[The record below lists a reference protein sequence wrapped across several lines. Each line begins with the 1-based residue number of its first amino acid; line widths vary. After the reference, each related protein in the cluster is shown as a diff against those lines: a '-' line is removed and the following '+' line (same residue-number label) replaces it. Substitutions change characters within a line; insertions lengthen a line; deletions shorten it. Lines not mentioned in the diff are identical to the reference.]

1 MSEKT
6 LPDRLYASL
15 PSDDPRFT
23 ELRQVIAA
31 VIQPGKGSPAARML
45 GEWALLGYL
54 LTTGK
59 LAGDGFS
66 AGASLPSDL
75 PDPEAVL
82 LMTQQVA
89 AAAQAWD
96 FE

>member
-59 LAGDGFS
+59 LAGDRFS
-66 AGASLPSDL
+66 VGASFPADL

-82 LMTQQVA
+82 SMTQQVE

>member
-1 MSEKT
+1 MADKT

-54 LTTGK
+54 MTTGK
-59 LAGDGFS
+59 LTGDRVGAGM
-66 AGASLPSDL
+66 ALPADL

-82 LMTQQVA
+82 AMTQQVT

>member
-59 LAGDGFS
+59 LAGDS
-66 AGASLPSDL
+66 ALPRAVLPADL

-82 LMTQQVA
+82 AMTQQVEA
-89 AAAQAWD
+89 AAHAWD
-96 FE
+96 FD

>member
-1 MSEKT
+1 MAEKT

-23 ELRQVIAA
+23 ELRQVLAA

-59 LAGDGFS
+59 LAGDPWS
-66 AGASLPSDL
+66 HGATLPTDL
-75 PDPEAVL
+75 PDPEEVL
-82 LMTQQVA
+82 AITRQVEG
-89 AAAQAWD
+89 AAQAWD
-96 FE
+96 FD

>member
-1 MSEKT
+1 MADKT

-59 LAGDGFS
+59 LGGQGVSDGI
-66 AGASLPSDL
+66 ALPSDL

-82 LMTQQVA
+82 TMTQQVT

-96 FE
+96 FD